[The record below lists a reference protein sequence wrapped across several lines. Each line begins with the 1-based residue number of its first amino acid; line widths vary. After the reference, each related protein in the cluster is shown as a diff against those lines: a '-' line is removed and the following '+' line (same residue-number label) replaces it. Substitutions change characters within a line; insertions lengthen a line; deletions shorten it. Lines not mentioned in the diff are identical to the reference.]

1 MRRLELKDI
10 ETIQKMIKGTD
21 LDIRYIAAKNT
32 FILDNKGFITLYFYK
47 GMPVL
52 QHFFTTER
60 HINTAR
66 ELVKGLL
73 ELLRASGHKHFITSA
88 CDDKLKKVIEYYFKI
103 KPIDR
108 IDNNDYYLVEV

>member
-10 ETIQKMIKGTD
+10 PVIQKAIEDTD
-21 LDIRYIAAKNT
+21 LDIQYIAAKNT

-66 ELVKGLL
+66 ELIKGLL
-73 ELLRASGHKHFITSA
+73 ELLRASGHKYFIVSA

-103 KPIDR
+103 KPKDSI
-108 IDNNDYYLVEV
+108 NNYDYYFVEV